1 MASSRYFLRLG
12 LLIICLS
19 SQAGCFYYETS
30 TVYKV
35 RHATGGAYLYAVER
49 RGQWD
54 ADGPPPQ
61 AGEITQRPLYGKLQQ
76 SATYATVGASRNY
89 EVSEMLPLG
98 RYLITSIREVGTAIE
113 GKDTVHYYEVQFE
126 EGTGGVH

>member
-1 MASSRYFLRLG
+1 LF
-12 LLIICLS
+12 
-19 SQAGCFYYETS
+19 SQASCFYYGSS

-35 RHATGGAYLYAVER
+35 RHTAGSAYLYAIEH

-54 ADGPPPQ
+54 TDGPPPQ
-61 AGEITQRPLYGKLQQ
+61 AGDITQRPLYGKLQQ
-76 SATYATVGASRNY
+76 SATYSTVGTSREY

-98 RYLITSIREVGTAIE
+98 RYLITSIREVGAARE

-126 EGTGGVH
+126 EGTGGIH

>member
-1 MASSRYFLRLG
+1 MA
-12 LLIICLS
+12 CLS
-19 SQAGCFYYETS
+19 SQAGCFYYGSS

-35 RHATGGAYLYAVER
+35 HHTTGGGYLYAVER

-54 ADGPPPQ
+54 TDGPPPR
-61 AGEITQRPLYGKLQQ
+61 AGDITQRPLFGKLQQ
-76 SATYATVGASRNY
+76 SATYSTDGTSRQY

-98 RYLITSIREVGTAIE
+98 RYLITSIREVGAAHE

-126 EGTGGVH
+126 QGTGGIR